1 MGLRY
6 KELEGM
12 VLPLISIDEFEPKS
26 GTAEEVIVI
35 ALFTRDEL
43 PAYDLDDFID
53 KGIVEFLDSEVS
65 PNPNEEGQYLVFVEF
80 KRQPNFWNKLFDLVK
95 DIENVT
101 GKMDW
106 QVQPYL
112 VDRLYDLKDVELQQV
127 VMVREE
133 DYVPRSEYSPTLED
147 FVSDSDILTFE
158 SDETHLKIGG
168 PHGSI
173 LVEYVDLGDTEAVS
187 KKLELQESHIDLGT
201 SATATAL
208 RSIFGKNWDV
218 TSIDS
223 YYFITKN
230 GNNKSLVVK
239 GA

>member
-1 MGLRY
+1 MGLRHL
-6 KELEGM
+6 ELEGM
-12 VLPLISIDEFEPKS
+12 VLPIISIDEFEPKS
-26 GTAEEVIVI
+26 GTAEEVIVV
-35 ALFTRDEL
+35 AFFVRDEL

-53 KGIVEFLDSEVS
+53 KGTVDFLDSEVS
-65 PNPNEEGQYLVFVEF
+65 PHPNEEGQYLIFVEF
-80 KRQPNFWNKLFDLVK
+80 KRQPNFWNKLFDLVE

-101 GKMDW
+101 NKLDW

-133 DYVPRSEYSPTLED
+133 DYVPRSEYAPTLED

-168 PHGSI
+168 PHGSV
-173 LVEYVDLGDTEAVS
+173 LVEYVDMGIAEDLS
-187 KKLELQESHIDLGT
+187 KKLKLEESHINLNT
-201 SATATAL
+201 SATASAL
-208 RSIFGKNWDV
+208 RSIFGKKWDV
-218 TSIDS
+218 TTIDD
-223 YYFITKN
+223 YHFITKI
-230 GNNKSLVVK
+230 GNTRALVVK